1 MTATSTSSALS
12 GSTAASSTAG
22 AATAGASALGTRTA
36 ASTAPGSTAA
46 RTAATTGADP
56 SIGQLAANASSH
68 ISTIIRGEI
77 ELAKTELK
85 VSVKNGGVGAAMF
98 VAAGVLLAFALT
110 FAFIAIAELIHWF
123 GLWRWASYLCVFALL
138 AIIAGV
144 LVLLG
149 LRKVKKVKAPERTI
163 STTKDTVAY
172 LKHPTSA

>member
-12 GSTAASSTAG
+12 SSAAASSTATG
-22 AATAGASALGTRTA
+22 AGTAGASALGARTP
-36 ASTAPGSTAA
+36 ASTTTS
-46 RTAATTGADP
+46 RTAATTGTEP
-56 SIGQLAANASSH
+56 SIGQLAANASTH

-98 VAAGVLLAFALT
+98 AVAAVLLTFALT
-110 FAFIAIAELIHWF
+110 FAFIGIAELIHWF

-138 AIIAGV
+138 AVIAGV